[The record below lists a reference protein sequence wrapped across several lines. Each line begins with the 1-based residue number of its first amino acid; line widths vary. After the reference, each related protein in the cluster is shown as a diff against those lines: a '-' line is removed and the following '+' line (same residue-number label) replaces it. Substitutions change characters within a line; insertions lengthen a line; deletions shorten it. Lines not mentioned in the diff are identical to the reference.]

1 MENQVKSSN
10 TALWVVVVIL
20 AAIVAGILVFMFQHE
35 NKRNTLKQQLN
46 TVQVDSVTSEYVAP
60 TVDDVVYY
68 REQLR
73 RDKYLDSIYINMP
86 EVALR
91 AILQEYGTDISG
103 FDIAEAYLRNPE
115 KYKNIKQGADIQT
128 EIIKKQENVTLQ
140 DSTKS
145 N

>member
-10 TALWVVVVIL
+10 AALWVVVVIL

-35 NKRNTLKQQLN
+35 NKRNALKQQLE
-46 TVQVDSVTSEYVAP
+46 VAMQDSVTSEYVAP
-60 TVDDVVYY
+60 TVDDIVYY

-73 RDKYLDSIYINMP
+73 RDKYLDSVYINMP

-145 N
+145 D